1 MTSNNKRITQ
11 LYLLFEG
18 LNDYHQVA
26 TKTKYEQVVKYHL
39 ISKTTT
45 RWPSIEVTGWEPQL
59 ILLYSTM

>member
-11 LYLLFEG
+11 LYLLFED

-39 ISKTTT
+39 MISKTTT
-45 RWPSIEVTGWEPQL
+45 RWPSIEVIVWA
-59 ILLYSTM
+59 

>member
-11 LYLLFEG
+11 LYLLFED

-39 ISKTTT
+39 MISIKAPT
-45 RWPSIEVTGWEPQL
+45 RWHCVTLQVQAFVQ
-59 ILLYSTM
+59 S